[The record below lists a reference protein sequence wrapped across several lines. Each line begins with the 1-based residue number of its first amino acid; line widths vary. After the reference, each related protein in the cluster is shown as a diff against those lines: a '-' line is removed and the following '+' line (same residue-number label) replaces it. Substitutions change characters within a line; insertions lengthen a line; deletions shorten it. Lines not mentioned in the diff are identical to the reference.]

1 MFVSDGQ
8 PSRPLPIFDDDFV
21 TIYPLQLND
30 KLLVCPWYEH
40 GVHDS
45 ERIEVQKNN
54 FADAKSK
61 SKYNSFLKT
70 TPSSSYE
77 KLDSPTSSDSEGSKS
92 LESQHDKR
100 SLKRHLT
107 QEDSYPKISEAPNKD
122 AVTYEGKRISAK
134 EKLKVRGFDS
144 SSSEQCRYLDSK
156 KRKKDGSRDLLDSD
170 VVEIYEGKEGCL
182 RRGTAIER
190 VHEQTKCQWRVN
202 NKLERELPN
211 LPDGAIPVYI
221 KCPSG
226 TVTVIDEKTI
236 KQNQLASDSGQD
248 DQTALKAGELIGF
261 VCYMKKLRSA
271 CIIVNCETLELAD
284 ELYQHSLLSC
294 ISCCKTDKN
303 GSSCSYSISAVIH
316 LSPPSVLRSE
326 KYISW
331 MRHLAD
337 DILHITMQDGPSE
350 YGFLSSFTTLAKMN
364 MVNKEIFPL
373 PFNASLQKHQTD
385 DENINFFGFHR
396 QVKTGQMLMCVTFQR
411 NLKSEIQVV
420 VDDSMCR
427 EKMNVEFI
435 QKTLAQRKPD
445 LTEKINKVAE
455 DVLVSSQNASMQMSA
470 NKLSAIE
477 LREKLLQQRKL
488 ASTDSTTKGV
498 CVVSSNISSANNL
511 NCEGLGKIRNS
522 LCNGREESSQFK
534 LLFLGTG
541 SAEPSKYRGSS
552 GILLQM
558 HNSGASML
566 LDAGEGVAGQIL
578 RTFGKHKMEMVV
590 NGLQCVWISHKHADH
605 VLGIISIIA
614 TRSEGG
620 PDLLVVGSTAV
631 HKWLLEVN
639 HVYRKL
645 GYSFPPFTFV
655 HCKEFM
661 GHQQGRNICTRL
673 GYENPV
679 SRMLEILQLH
689 NMQSVWVDH
698 CFEAFGLVLSSIS
711 GWSVVYSGDTRP
723 CEKLIKAGMGCTL
736 LIHEA
741 TFEDKFESH
750 ARVKRHSTVSEAI
763 EVGEQMGARH
773 IILTHFSNRSPKVM
787 GIDIPKNGSVSLA
800 YDGMVAC
807 SSHLLA
813 LPGLTQ
819 CLAGLFAEENS
830 NIAHQGS
837 NTNLN
842 QSKQSLGT
850 SSRGPSKLL
859 EVVWD
864 PSDNERMTNE
874 TLGHTS
880 TAIHSMKSLYSEQ
893 CCHPKHISWNDSE
906 SEDDCLGDTNKA
918 IPSMKAP
925 SSEQSC
931 LPKHIRWNESES
943 EDDV

>member
-8 PSRPLPIFDDDFV
+8 PSRPLPVFDDDFV

-30 KLLVCPWYEH
+30 KLLACPWYEH
-40 GVHDS
+40 GMHDS
-45 ERIEVQKNN
+45 GGIEVQQNN

-61 SKYNSFLKT
+61 SKYNSFVNT
-70 TPSSSYE
+70 ISSSSYE
-77 KLDSPTSSDSEGSKS
+77 KMDSPTSSDSEGSKS
-92 LESQHDKR
+92 LESPRDKR
-100 SLKRHLT
+100 NLKRHLT
-107 QEDSYPKISEAPNKD
+107 QEDNHPKISEAANKD
-122 AVTYEGKRISAK
+122 AITYEGKRILAE
-134 EKLKVRGFDS
+134 EKLKMRGFGS
-144 SSSEQCRYLDSK
+144 SSSEQCSYPNGK
-156 KRKKDGSRDLLDSD
+156 KRKKDGSRDLLASN
-170 VVEIYEGKEGCL
+170 VVIHEGREECL
-182 RRGTAIER
+182 HTSSTIER
-190 VHEQTKCQWRVN
+190 VHEQIDCQWRVN

-221 KCPSG
+221 KSPSG
-226 TVTVIDEKTI
+226 TVTVIDEKII

-271 CIIVNCETLELAD
+271 YIVVNCETLELAD
-284 ELYQHSLLSC
+284 ELHRHSLLSC
-294 ISCCKTDKN
+294 FSCCNTDKN
-303 GSSCSYSISAVIH
+303 GGGSCSYPISTVIH

-331 MRHLAD
+331 MRHLGD
-337 DILHITMQDGPSE
+337 GILHITMQDGPSE
-350 YGFLSSFTTLAKMN
+350 YGFLNSFTTLAKMN

-373 PFNASLQKHQTD
+373 PFNASLQKHQKD
-385 DENINFFGFHR
+385 DENINFFGFSR
-396 QVKTGQMLMCVTFQR
+396 QVKTGQMLMCVVFQR
-411 NLKSEIQVV
+411 NLESEVQVV
-420 VDDSMCR
+420 VDDSMCQ
-427 EKMNVEFI
+427 EKMNVELI
-435 QKTLAQRKPD
+435 QKTLSQSRTD

-455 DVLVSSQNASMQMSA
+455 DVLLSSQNASMQMSA
-470 NKLSAIE
+470 NKLSAIA
-477 LREKLLQQRKL
+477 LREKLLRQRKL
-488 ASTDSTTKGV
+488 ESNDSTTQGV
-498 CVVSSNISSANNL
+498 CVASSNISSANNL

-522 LCNGREESSQFK
+522 LCNGRVQSSQFK

-578 RTFGKHKMEMVV
+578 RAFGKHKMEMVV

-605 VLGIISIIA
+605 VLGIVSIIA

-631 HKWLLEVN
+631 HKWLVEVN

-661 GHQQGRNICTRL
+661 GHQKGSNICTRP

-689 NMQSVWVDH
+689 SMHCVWVDH
-698 CFEAFGLVLSSIS
+698 CFEAFGLVLSSMS

-723 CEKLIKAGMGCTL
+723 CENLIKAGTGCTL

-750 ARVKRHSTVSEAI
+750 ARAKRHSTISEAI
-763 EVGEQMGARH
+763 EVGQQMGARH
-773 IILTHFSNRSPKVM
+773 VILTHFSNRSPKVM
-787 GIDIPKNGSVSLA
+787 GIDISKNGGVSLA

-807 SSHLLA
+807 SSHFLA

-819 CLAGLFAEENS
+819 CLAGLFAEDNS
-830 NIAHQGS
+830 NIAHQCS

-842 QSKQSLGT
+842 QSKQSLAT
-850 SSRGPSKLL
+850 SSRGRSKLR

-864 PSDNERMTNE
+864 PSDNERTDE
-874 TLGHTS
+874 TSGHS
-880 TAIHSMKSLYSEQ
+880 SNAIPSMKSLDSEQ
-893 CCHPKHISWNDSE
+893 CCHSKHISWNNSE
-906 SEDDCLGDTNKA
+906 SEDDCLGDTGKA
-918 IPSMKAP
+918 IPSTKALY
-925 SSEQSC
+925 SKQGC
-931 LPKHIRWNESES
+931 LPKHIRWNESET

>member
-1 MFVSDGQ
+1 MFVSDGH
-8 PSRPLPIFDDDFV
+8 PSKALPIFDDDFV

-30 KLLVCPWYEH
+30 KMLACPWYEH

-45 ERIEVQKNN
+45 ERNRVQKNN
-54 FADAKSK
+54 FADVNSK
-61 SKYNSFLKT
+61 SNYNSFLKT
-70 TPSSSYE
+70 TSSSSYE

-92 LESQHDKR
+92 LESQYDKR
-100 SLKRHLT
+100 SLKRRLT
-107 QEDSYPKISEAPNKD
+107 EEDSYPKISEVPNKD

-134 EKLKVRGFDS
+134 EKLKVRGFGS
-144 SSSEQCRYLDSK
+144 SSSEQCRYLNIK

-170 VVEIYEGKEGCL
+170 VVEIYERREECL
-182 RRGTAIER
+182 YRGTTIEH

-211 LPDGAIPVYI
+211 LPDGAIPVYV
-221 KCPSG
+221 KNRSG
-226 TVTVIDEKTI
+226 TVTVIDETTI

-248 DQTALKAGELIGF
+248 NQTTLKAGELIGF

-271 CIIVNCETLELAD
+271 CIVVNCETLELAD
-284 ELYQHSLLSC
+284 KLYQHSLLSC

-316 LSPPSVLRSE
+316 FSPPSVLRSE

-331 MRHLAD
+331 MRHLGD

-385 DENINFFGFHR
+385 DENINFFGFRR

-411 NLKSEIQVV
+411 NLKSEVQVV
-420 VDDSMCR
+420 VDDSMCQ

-435 QKTLAQRKPD
+435 QKTLALRKPD

-455 DVLVSSQNASMQMSA
+455 DVLVSSQNASMQTSA
-470 NKLSAIE
+470 NKLSAIA
-477 LREKLLQQRKL
+477 LREKLLQQRKM
-488 ASTDSTTKGV
+488 ASTDSNTKGV

-522 LCNGREESSQFK
+522 LCNGREQSSQFK

-558 HNSGASML
+558 HNSEASML

-578 RTFGKHKMEMVV
+578 RAFGKQKMEMVV

-605 VLGIISIIA
+605 VLGIISIIS
-614 TRSEGG
+614 TRSQGG

-631 HKWLLEVN
+631 HKWLVEVN

-645 GYSFPPFTFV
+645 DYSFPPFTFV

-661 GHQQGRNICTRL
+661 GHQQGGNICTRL

-689 NMQSVWVDH
+689 NMQCVWVDH

-750 ARVKRHSTVSEAI
+750 ARAKRHSTISEAI
-763 EVGEQMGARH
+763 EVGQRMGAWH
-773 IILTHFSNRSPKVM
+773 VILTHFSNRSPKVM
-787 GIDIPKNGSVSLA
+787 EIDIPKTESVSLA

-842 QSKQSLGT
+842 QSRQYLGT
-850 SSRGPSKLL
+850 FSRGPSKLL
-859 EVVWD
+859 EVVLD
-864 PSDNERMTNE
+864 PSDNERMANE

-880 TAIHSMKSLYSEQ
+880 NAIPYMKSLYSEQ
-893 CCHPKHISWNDSE
+893 CCHPK
-906 SEDDCLGDTNKA
+906 SEDDCLGDTNKT
-918 IPSMKAP
+918 IPYMKSP
-925 SSEQSC
+925 SSERSC